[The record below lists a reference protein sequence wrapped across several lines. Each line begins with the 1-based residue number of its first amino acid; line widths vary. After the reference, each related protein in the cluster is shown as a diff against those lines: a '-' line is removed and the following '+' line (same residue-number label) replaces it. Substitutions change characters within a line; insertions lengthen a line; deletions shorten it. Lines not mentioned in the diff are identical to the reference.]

1 MSATADLQSIDH
13 ELAHVLSRGRQ
24 YGPVPCF
31 DLSRQHAKNTDAMND
46 THTMQCM
53 EVWGGNQP
61 VDCGVVMAGLDAW
74 VYSRPYGNAAAGGDV
89 HYVSSCATGRI
100 TRLLLAD
107 VSGHGDTVSAAAVNL
122 RNLMR
127 KFINFIDQ
135 TRFVRNMNE
144 QFGMLAGGGQFAT
157 AIVTTYFASTNEL
170 AVCNA
175 GHPPPFVYRTS
186 DKTWSV
192 LEPGS
197 KTETRKSKD
206 VGEPV
211 VAGGISNTPLGII
224 DLARY
229 DQFATRM
236 AVGDM
241 ILCYTDCLIEC
252 RDAGGGLLG
261 VEGLYKIVQSIDASD
276 PALIVTAL
284 LSALRALNP
293 SNLLE
298 DDITA
303 LLFRVNG
310 LAPRLT
316 LREKARSLKVWL
328 TSVVSALKPGGGPV
342 PWPEISLPNLGGAM
356 VDRLGRA
363 GQSKAKD
370 SERRSG

>member
-1 MSATADLQSIDH
+1 MAAAAELPRIDWERSQLPEQSNH
-13 ELAHVLSRGRQ
+13 RNAAAL
-24 YGPVPCF
+24 F
-31 DLSRQHAKNTDAMND
+31 DPPRQHAKNTDDMNES
-46 THTMQCM
+46 HTMQCM

-170 AVCNA
+170 AICNA

-186 DKTWSV
+186 NKTWSV
-192 LEPGS
+192 LEPGN
-197 KTETRKSKD
+197 KTETRKSKN

-211 VAGGISNTPLGII
+211 VASGISNTPLGII

-261 VEGLYKIVQSIDASD
+261 VEGLYKIVQSIDASE
-276 PALIVTAL
+276 PAQLVTAL
-284 LSALRALNP
+284 LAALRALNP

-316 LREKARSLKVWL
+316 LREKARSLKLWL
-328 TSVVSALKPGGGPV
+328 GSVVRALKPGGGPV

-356 VDRLGRA
+356 VDKLGRA
-363 GQSKAKD
+363 GHSKGED
-370 SERRSG
+370 IERGSG